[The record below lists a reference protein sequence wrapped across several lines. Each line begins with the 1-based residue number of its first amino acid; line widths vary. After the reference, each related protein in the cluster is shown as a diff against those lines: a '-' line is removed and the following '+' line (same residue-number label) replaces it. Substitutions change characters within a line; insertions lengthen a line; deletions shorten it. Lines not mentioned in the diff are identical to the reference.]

1 MKRVVLSVLAL
12 TCTMMV
18 AGGCAKQELVKKDDQ
33 LAPAKTATTPP
44 PKATTTPEQPVKQ
57 GPITQQTVANQ
68 VVADDAKQAKETDQ
82 VKGSLGRIYFAF
94 DSNALSNEARA
105 TLAKNAA
112 FLKQN
117 KASTVR
123 IEGNCD
129 ERGSDEYNLALGEK
143 RAQVARQYLITLG
156 TPADRLS
163 VISYGKEKPTDQGH
177 TEEAWAKN
185 RRDEFVLVS
194 R

>member
-1 MKRVVLSVLAL
+1 MKRVVLSILAL
-12 TCTMMV
+12 TCVTMV

-33 LAPAKTATTPP
+33 IAPA
-44 PKATTTPEQPVKQ
+44 ATTTTPAKAAS
-57 GPITQQTVANQ
+57 TQAQSAQQSPTSQQA
-68 VVADDAKQAKETDQ
+68 AAKQAVTDSTTQ
-82 VKGSLGRIYFAF
+82 TKASDQLTASLNQIYFAF
-94 DSNALSNEARA
+94 DSNALSDEARA

-117 KASTVR
+117 KAATVR

-143 RAQVARQYLITLG
+143 RAQAARQYLITLG
-156 TPADRLS
+156 TAAGRLS
-163 VISYGKEKPTDQGH
+163 VISYGKEKPADQGH
-177 TEEAWAKN
+177 SEEAWAKN
-185 RRDEFVLVS
+185 RRDEFVLVQ

>member
-1 MKRVVLSVLAL
+1 MKRVVLSILAL
-12 TCTMMV
+12 ACATMV

-33 LAPAKTATTPP
+33 IAPAATATTPA
-44 PKATTTPEQPVKQ
+44 KAASTTTQSA
-57 GPITQQTVANQ
+57 QQSPTGQQAAAKQ
-68 VVADDAKQAKETDQ
+68 VVTDSAKQAKSSDQ
-82 VKGSLGRIYFAF
+82 LTAALDKVFFAF
-94 DSNALSNEARA
+94 DSNALSDEARA

-117 KASTVR
+117 KSATVR

-143 RAQVARQYLITLG
+143 RAQAARQYLITLG
-156 TPADRLS
+156 TAANRLS
-163 VISYGKEKPTDQGH
+163 VISYGKEKPADQGH
-177 TEEAWAKN
+177 SEEAWAKN
-185 RRDEFVLVS
+185 RRDEFVLVQ

>member
-1 MKRVVLSVLAL
+1 MKRVVLSILAL
-12 TCTMMV
+12 TCATMV

-33 LAPAKTATTPP
+33 LAPAATATTPA
-44 PKATTTPEQPVKQ
+44 KAAAVTPAQSA
-57 GPITQQTVANQ
+57 QQNPSSQQAAAKE
-68 VVADDAKQAKETDQ
+68 VVTDNAKQAKASDQ
-82 VKGSLGRIYFAF
+82 LTASLNQIYFAF
-94 DSNALSNEARA
+94 DSNALSDEARA

-117 KASTVR
+117 KAATVR

-143 RAQVARQYLITLG
+143 RAQAARQYLVTLG
-156 TPADRLS
+156 TAANRLS
-163 VISYGKEKPTDQGH
+163 VISYGKEKPADQGH
-177 TEEAWAKN
+177 SEEAWAKN
-185 RRDEFVLVS
+185 RRDEFVLVQ